1 MTPSMA
7 ELASWP
13 VEVFCEDAVAVA
25 NNATF
30 VSAPTGAATVM
41 VTVEGALDCEPFD
54 TTNENVSEAGPVGA
68 VKVGFTIVVLD
79 NVTAEPAV

>member
-1 MTPSMA
+1 
-7 ELASWP
+7 
-13 VEVFCEDAVAVA
+13 VI
-25 NNATF
+25 
-30 VSAPTGAATVM
+30 

-68 VKVGFTIVVLD
+68 VKVGFTTVVLD

>member
-25 NNATF
+25 TNARF
-30 VSAPTGAATVM
+30 VSVPPGAVTVI

-68 VKVGFTIVVLD
+68 VKVGFTTVVLD

>member
-1 MTPSMA
+1 MTPSIA
-7 ELASWP
+7 ALASWP

-25 NNATF
+25 TNATF
-30 VSAPTGAATVM
+30 VSVPTGAATVI

-54 TTNENVSEAGPVGA
+54 TTSEKVSEAGPAGA

>member
-1 MTPSMA
+1 MA

-13 VEVFCEDAVAVA
+13 VEVFCDDAVAVA
-25 NNATF
+25 SSATS
-30 VSAPTGAATVM
+30 VSAPEAAATVM
-41 VTVEGALDCEPFD
+41 VTTEGALDCEPFD

-68 VKVGFTIVVLD
+68 VKVGFTTVVLD